1 MYTTGILGK
10 ILLLHATIEAAR
22 IPPPTIKIGL
32 TQVRQNY
39 EKSKKILLKIDGYH
53 PLTLVGGRIPP
64 ENIL

>member
-1 MYTTGILGK
+1 MKLEKYFAILK
-10 ILLLHATIEAAR
+10 SVK
-22 IPPPTIKIGL
+22 PFL